1 MDILALPHNASKLS
15 SGGIRIHFGIDRLTF
30 WLDQDA
36 RTGILHVPGDTT
48 RATSRSARMPMNPL
62 WRTPIDV
69 TAPTSLWLRHLGQD
83 VAFAAQ
89 IHITYVE
96 LAVDVS
102 FKSPDHSTKMQA
114 AIIGHTKFMHR
125 RDALAEHMGTYY
137 CGKRSHAGT
146 KNAHVVALYADRP
159 SKMGLA
165 QGLAQAGICMHLE
178 HRLSGS
184 STIAAAGI
192 RTMADLIQ
200 FDHVAYH
207 AQNNRIFQLP
217 SQTELGRLLAAGQGH
232 CVADAALRK
241 RARKWRAEHQ
251 LDDGTF
257 FLHNALRGTSGL
269 ERHLQRAEFLPWLKS
284 TAARIASEK

>member
-1 MDILALPHNASKLS
+1 MTTQIIL
-15 SGGIRIHFGIDRLTF
+15 GIDRLTF
-30 WLDQDA
+30 WLDQDVRA
-36 RTGILHVPGDTT
+36 QELHVEGDPT
-48 RATSRSARMPMNPL
+48 RATSLSARMPMNPL
-62 WRTPIDV
+62 WRTRIDL
-69 TAPTSLWLRHLGQD
+69 TAPTPLWMRHVQQA
-83 VAFAAQ
+83 VASAAQ

-96 LAVDVS
+96 PAVDVL

-200 FDHVAYH
+200 FDHAAYH

-257 FLHNALRGTSGL
+257 CLHNALRGTSGL

-284 TAARIASEK
+284 TAARISTES